1 LFSLIYSERKSTY
14 VLQKGGRQLEGKKEI
29 LVWIRNGKNDD
40 CKEEDRFCSRCDVIV
55 KVRRSPESAG
65 KDVYC
70 PGCGV
75 LL

>member
-1 LFSLIYSERKSTY
+1 
-14 VLQKGGRQLEGKKEI
+14 LEGKKEI